1 MVMAR
6 QLKQLDARAEA
17 IMVNSTPEEDLSSS
31 PVTSVTVSYAGIEGE
46 SHSGLVRSSCVRVRH
61 QYKQG
66 TEIRNTR
73 QVSIVSLEELAVI
86 AESMGLSEIRPE
98 WLGANLLVSGIPDFS
113 QIPPSTRMIFDGGAS
128 LVVDLENSPC
138 KYPGEIIER
147 HHEGFGHLFAKAAIG
162 LRGVTAWVEREG
174 RISTG
179 DAIRLFIPPQRV
191 YELPDKASAGSP
203 A

>member
-6 QLKQLDARAEA
+6 HLKNLDASTDA
-17 IMVNSTPEEDLSSS
+17 ILVNSTPDEDLSSRRIE
-31 PVTSVTVSYAGIEGE
+31 SVAVSYAGFAGE
-46 SHSGLVRSSCVRVRH
+46 SHSGLVRASCVRVRH

-73 QVSIVSLEELAVI
+73 QISIVSVEDLALI
-86 AESMGLSEIRPE
+86 AAAMGLAELRPE
-98 WLGANLLVSGIPDFS
+98 WLGANLLVSGIPNFS

-138 KYPGEIIER
+138 KYPGDIIER
-147 HHEGFGHLFAKAAIG
+147 HHPGYGGRFAKAAVG
-162 LRGVTAWVEREG
+162 HRGVTAWVEREG
-174 RISTG
+174 KVNTG
-179 DAIRLFIPPQRV
+179 DSIRLYIPPQRI
-191 YELPDKASAGSP
+191 YEIP